1 MLKMFLCSYGFYP
14 LKHGFLIWVCFSLL
28 MLKNVSVLLW
38 IFAAWK
44 MGFWS
49 ESIFSLLM
57 LRKRFYVF
65 YGFCSLKNIFYS
77 FDPIFLCW
85 MYKNTKIM
93 SNVSILVVS
102 LRTVYDD
109 INLTPLQLVHS
120 VHKLQLNFDLGWVF
134 FVAVENVFSFV
145 LFGYIVSRIFYIVNR
160 SYLLYTSNTCV
171 VVDSGF
177 AHGENCRTRNAS
189 RGFPCAVDD

>member
-1 MLKMFLCSYGFYP
+1 
-14 LKHGFLIWVCFSLL
+14 
-28 MLKNVSVLLW
+28 
-38 IFAAWK
+38 
-44 MGFWS
+44 
-49 ESIFSLLM
+49 
-57 LRKRFYVF
+57 
-65 YGFCSLKNIFYS
+65 
-77 FDPIFLCW
+77 
-85 MYKNTKIM
+85 M

-120 VHKLQLNFDLGWVF
+120 VHKLQLNFDLDCVF

-189 RGFPCAVDD
+189 RSFLCAVDN